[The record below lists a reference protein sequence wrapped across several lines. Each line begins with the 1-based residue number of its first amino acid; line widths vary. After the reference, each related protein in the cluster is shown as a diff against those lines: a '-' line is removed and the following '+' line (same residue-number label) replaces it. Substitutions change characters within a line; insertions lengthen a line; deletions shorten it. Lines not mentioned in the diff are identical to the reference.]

1 MQLQQRCGTSAI
13 KARPGR
19 FLSRCPPA
27 PGAFRSAA
35 PGQGRTAPL
44 GPPPRGRRRLAVASV
59 RSEVGSVTRGAG
71 AAAAFGAR
79 EREQPEGGAGL
90 LFASVGRPAMC
101 DEVC

>member
-1 MQLQQRCGTSAI
+1 MRDERYKGPAGAVPQPLP
-13 KARPGR
+13 ARPRGVPQR
-19 FLSRCPPA
+19 RPRAGLHRTP
-27 PGAFRSAA
+27 RAA
-35 PGQGRTAPL
+35 
-44 GPPPRGRRRLAVASV
+44 PPRGRRRLAVASV